1 MSKALGGVAH
11 LFAQGDD
18 LNRGVA
24 FVTLNR
30 RDLLASGAVAAIAAP
45 RSTFA
50 QNAPAASIPAT
61 PADTSG
67 VPNNEKK
74 INIVTLRDL
83 EAEAQKVMAPFGFA
97 YVSGG
102 AGDEWTMRENLA
114 AFNRW
119 VINAEFMTGTGTA
132 DTTATILGSKISY
145 PVITAP
151 IGNQGAVHA
160 QADVPNVKGTAAAG
174 TLYCVSSVSQLSVE
188 DIAAASDGPKW
199 FQLYIPK
206 DRGFAREMLQRAK
219 AAGYKAIIVTADVD
233 VTSNRERSMRLQG
246 AALPNLKMGNV
257 PKTPAGKGGNAMD
270 MKGDMAWNDVE
281 FCRQESG
288 LPVIIKSILSPTQ
301 AMQALR
307 YGCSAVWLSNHGG
320 RQLDNS
326 PSAISTLPR
335 VAAAVKGR
343 VPIIVDGGIFRGQD
357 VFRALALGASAVAI
371 GRPTL
376 YGSALGGAQGV
387 QDVHHHLKNELAMVM
402 RLAGTPNIKSINR
415 DFVERAEAFASA

>member
-1 MSKALGGVAH
+1 MS
-11 LFAQGDD
+11 FD
-18 LNRGVA
+18 LNRRV
-24 FVTLNR
+24 
-30 RDLLASGAVAAIAAP
+30 LLATGASAIAMPGA
-45 RSTFA
+45 TLA
-50 QNAPAASIPAT
+50 QNAPSESTPAT
-61 PADTSG
+61 PADTGG

-74 INIVTLRDL
+74 LNIVTLRDL
-83 EAEAQKVMAPFGFA
+83 EALAQKVMAPFGFA

-102 AGDEWTMRENLA
+102 AGDEWTMRENMA

-119 VINAEFMTGTGTA
+119 VINPDFMNGTGSA
-132 DTTATILGSKISY
+132 DTTTTLLGTKLSY

-151 IGNQGAVHA
+151 VGNQGSVHA
-160 QADVPNVKGTAAAG
+160 QADLPNVTGTNAAG

-188 DIAAASDGPKW
+188 DIAMASEGPKW

-246 AALPNLKMGNV
+246 AAVPNLKMGNV
-257 PKTPAGKGGNAMD
+257 PKTPGGKGDAMD
-270 MKGDMAWNDVE
+270 MKGDMSWTDIE

-288 LPVIIKSILSPTQ
+288 LPVVIKSILSPANAQ
-301 AMQALR
+301 QALR
-307 YGCSAVWLSNHGG
+307 AGCSAIWLSNHGG

-326 PSAISTLPR
+326 PSAMTTLPQ
-335 VAAAVKGR
+335 VAASVKGR
-343 VPIIVDGGIFRGQD
+343 VPIIIDGGIFRGQD
-357 VFRALALGASAVAI
+357 VFRALALGATAVAI

-387 QDVHHHLKNELAMVM
+387 QAVHSHLKTELGMVM
-402 RLAGTPNIKSINR
+402 RLAGTPTIKNITR
-415 DFVERAEAFASA
+415 DYVARAEGAIG

>member
-1 MSKALGGVAH
+1 MA
-11 LFAQGDD
+11 
-18 LNRGVA
+18 
-24 FVTLNR
+24 LNR
-30 RDLLASGAVAAIAAP
+30 RDLLVTGAVAAMAMPGSAV
-45 RSTFA
+45 A
-50 QNAPAASIPAT
+50 QNAPSESIAAT
-61 PADTSG
+61 PAGTGD

-74 INIVTLRDL
+74 LNIVTLRDL

-102 AGDEWTMRENLA
+102 AGDEWTLRENLA

-119 VINAEFMTGTGTA
+119 VINPDFMNGTGA
-132 DTTATILGSKISY
+132 GDTTTTLLGAKLSY

-151 IGNQGAVHA
+151 VGNQGAVHA
-160 QADVPNVKGTAAAG
+160 QADVPNVKGTGAAG

-188 DIAAASDGPKW
+188 DVAAASDGPKW

-219 AAGYKAIIVTADVD
+219 AAGYMAIIVTADVD

-246 AALPNLKMGNV
+246 AAIPNLKMGNV
-257 PKTPAGKGGNAMD
+257 PKTPGVKGSAMD
-270 MKGDMAWNDVE
+270 MKGDMAWTDIE
-281 FCRQESG
+281 FCRKESG
-288 LPVIIKSILSPTQ
+288 LPVIIKSILSPAQ
-301 AMQALR
+301 ALQGLR

-387 QDVHHHLKNELAMVM
+387 QAVHSHLKTELGMVM
-402 RLAGTPNIKSINR
+402 RLAGTPNIKSITR
-415 DFVERAEAFASA
+415 DFVARAEGEAG

>member
-1 MSKALGGVAH
+1 MA
-11 LFAQGDD
+11 
-18 LNRGVA
+18 
-24 FVTLNR
+24 LNR
-30 RDLLASGAVAAIAAP
+30 RDLLVTGAVAAMAMP
-45 RSTFA
+45 RSAVA
-50 QNAPAASIPAT
+50 QNAPSESIAAT
-61 PADTSG
+61 PAGTGD

-74 INIVTLRDL
+74 LNIVTLRDL

-102 AGDEWTMRENLA
+102 AGDEWTLRENLA

-119 VINAEFMTGTGTA
+119 VINPDFMNGTGA
-132 DTTATILGSKISY
+132 GDTTTTLLGAKLSY

-151 IGNQGAVHA
+151 VGNQGAVHA
-160 QADVPNVKGTAAAG
+160 QADVPNVKGTGAAG

-188 DIAAASDGPKW
+188 DVAAASDGPKW

-219 AAGYKAIIVTADVD
+219 AAGYMAIIVTADVD

-246 AALPNLKMGNV
+246 AAIPNLKMGNV
-257 PKTPAGKGGNAMD
+257 PKTPGVKGSAMD
-270 MKGDMAWNDVE
+270 MKGDMAWTDIE
-281 FCRQESG
+281 FCRKESG
-288 LPVIIKSILSPTQ
+288 LPVIIKSILSPAQ
-301 AMQALR
+301 ALQGLR

-343 VPIIVDGGIFRGQD
+343 VPIIIDGGIFRGQD

-387 QDVHHHLKNELAMVM
+387 QAVHSHLKTELGMVM
-402 RLAGTPNIKSINR
+402 RLAGTPNIKSITR
-415 DFVERAEAFASA
+415 DFVARAEGEAG

>member
-1 MSKALGGVAH
+1 MA
-11 LFAQGDD
+11 
-18 LNRGVA
+18 
-24 FVTLNR
+24 LNR
-30 RDLLASGAVAAIAAP
+30 RDLLVTGAVAAMAMPGSAV
-45 RSTFA
+45 A
-50 QNAPAASIPAT
+50 QNAPSESIAAT
-61 PADTSG
+61 PAGTGD

-74 INIVTLRDL
+74 LNIVTLRDL

-102 AGDEWTMRENLA
+102 AGDEWTLRENLA

-119 VINAEFMTGTGTA
+119 VINPDFMNGTGA
-132 DTTATILGSKISY
+132 GDTTTTLLGAKLSY

-151 IGNQGAVHA
+151 VGNQGAVHA
-160 QADVPNVKGTAAAG
+160 QADVPNVKGTGAAG

-188 DIAAASDGPKW
+188 DVAAASDGPKW

-219 AAGYKAIIVTADVD
+219 AAGYMAIIVTADVD

-246 AALPNLKMGNV
+246 AAIPNLKMGNV
-257 PKTPAGKGGNAMD
+257 PKTPGVKGSAMD
-270 MKGDMAWNDVE
+270 MKGDMAWTDIE
-281 FCRQESG
+281 FCRKESG
-288 LPVIIKSILSPTQ
+288 LPVIIKSILSPAQ
-301 AMQALR
+301 ALQGLR

-343 VPIIVDGGIFRGQD
+343 VPIIIDGGIFRGQD

-387 QDVHHHLKNELAMVM
+387 QAVHSHLKTELGMVM
-402 RLAGTPNIKSINR
+402 RLAGTPNIKSITR
-415 DFVERAEAFASA
+415 DFVARAEGEAG